1 MQKKVGR
8 PPEGG
13 PGKLLQM
20 RLKEDDLA
28 RLDDWRRN
36 QPDVPTRTEAI
47 RRLLDT
53 HPDLIQALTE
63 VALKAEGKKGGK

>member
-1 MQKKVGR
+1 
-8 PPEGG
+8 
-13 PGKLLQM
+13 M